1 MNNQNPVRPTDRNK
15 VYDVV
20 DGERDYQVKN
30 HPTSPSPDITHFTNL
45 LIEYTDKLA
54 VDVAVNPSAGMSP
67 AHSPSGGP
75 LKRLREIAAIAIHA
89 MEVHGAAPR
98 ENHVPASAGVTG
110 TVNIVGK
117 ADSTKPSPKPAT
129 PVPAPAPARTAPAP
143 TPHPAPTAA
152 PVAPAAPVQHPHP
165 AGTAERDVEHH
176 QAAPAPQHDT
186 TEHGKK

>member
-98 ENHVPASAGVTG
+98 GNHVPASAGVTG

-117 ADSTKPSPKPAT
+117 ADSTKPSPKPAA
-129 PVPAPAPARTAPAP
+129 PAPAPARTAPAP

>member
-117 ADSTKPSPKPAT
+117 ADSTKPSPKPAA
-129 PVPAPAPARTAPAP
+129 PAPAPARTAPAP

-165 AGTAERDVEHH
+165 AGTAERGVEHH
-176 QAAPAPQHDT
+176 QAAPVPQHDT